1 MPELIQQEVFTNLT
15 GHPVYKRLSISLSN
29 DVNKCACLYQTN
41 SIEGRPPAAVS
52 VPSPASDAAR
62 PAAHRGAR
70 RDAPP
75 RGTGKAAEDAEDD
88 GIKLSLDDEDDIG
101 IICRSHLSEPAFNN
115 IFTG

>member
-1 MPELIQQEVFTNLT
+1 MFFVECSEFAVSE
-15 GHPVYKRLSISLSN
+15 YKRLSISLSN
-29 DVNKCACLYQTN
+29 DVNTCACLYQTN
-41 SIEGRPPAAVS
+41 SIEGGPPAAVS
-52 VPSPASDAAR
+52 APLSASDEAAR
-62 PAAHRGAR
+62 PADRGAR

-101 IICRSHLSEPAFNN
+101 IICLSHLSEPAFNN